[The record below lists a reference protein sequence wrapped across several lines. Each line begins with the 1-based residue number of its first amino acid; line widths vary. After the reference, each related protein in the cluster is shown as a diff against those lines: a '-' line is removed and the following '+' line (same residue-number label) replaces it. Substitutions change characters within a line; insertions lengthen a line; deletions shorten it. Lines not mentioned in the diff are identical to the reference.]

1 MPFGREKLD
10 AKLEFVRLATEAE
23 SATSFSELCRR
34 FEISR
39 SQGYVVMSRYR
50 AEGKKG
56 LADRSRRP
64 LSSPTKTCAE
74 IEAMVLEMRD
84 QTHWGARKIAHRL
97 RVLGVEHAPPRTTV
111 QNILNRNGRV
121 SPEESAKH
129 TAWIRFEHPLP
140 NDLWQ
145 MDFKGWFMAG
155 LERCNPLTI
164 IDDHSRF
171 SLSLRACSDQTTATV
186 QAALTNVFERYGL
199 PWRMTMDNGSPW
211 GDDGQSKLTKLVMW
225 LIRLGIK
232 VSHSRPFHPQT
243 QGKDERFHRTLDDEL
258 LRYVGFRNLA
268 AAQEAFDIFR
278 DRYNLERPHESL
290 QMRTPSELYTVSTR
304 SLPAVLLPV
313 EYASADE
320 VRKVDVG
327 GKISYRGHSVRVG
340 KACAGLRV
348 AVRPTETPSLAAV
361 FFCHQKI
368 MNFDLQ

>member
-10 AKLEFVRLATEAE
+10 AKVEFVRLATQVD
-23 SATSFSELCRR
+23 SPTSFSELCRR
-34 FEISR
+34 FGISR
-39 SQGYVVMSRYR
+39 SQGYVVLSRFL
-50 AEGKKG
+50 AEGKEG
-56 LADRSRRP
+56 LVDRSRRP
-64 LSSPTKTCAE
+64 WSSPTKTCSE

-97 RVLGVEHAPPRTTV
+97 RTLGVAHAPPRTTV

-129 TAWIRFEHPLP
+129 TAWTRFEHPFP

-155 LERCNPLTI
+155 QERCNPLTI
-164 IDDHSRF
+164 LDDHSRF
-171 SLSLRACSDQTTATV
+171 SLGLRACSDQTTGTV
-186 QAALTNVFERYGL
+186 QTALTNVFERYGL

-258 LRYVGFRNLA
+258 LRSETSWLLRRGSTSFAIATTSNALMRACRCARRRNSIPR
-268 AAQEAFDIFR
+268 AQGRCRPSCCLSNTRAETR
-278 DRYNLERPHESL
+278 LERSML
-290 QMRTPSELYTVSTR
+290 LGR
-304 SLPAVLLPV
+304 SLTAGTPFVSAELAPV
-313 EYASADE
+313 FA
-320 VRKVDVG
+320 
-327 GKISYRGHSVRVG
+327 
-340 KACAGLRV
+340 
-348 AVRPTETPSLAAV
+348 
-361 FFCHQKI
+361 
-368 MNFDLQ
+368 